1 MNYQKKIKTLEEE
14 NINIK
19 KQKDENKMMDSEYKS
34 EGEEE
39 YTMKKMVKASKK
51 RNQSEDI
58 KIDYPGL
65 SNMKQQYEELEQCL
79 FELLTKLKCN
89 EEIRPVILNLC
100 NILQLGDDMIKQ
112 ILNE

>member
-1 MNYQKKIKTLEEE
+1 
-14 NINIK
+14 
-19 KQKDENKMMDSEYKS
+19 MMDSEYKS

-39 YTMKKMVKASKK
+39 YTMKKMVKATKK

-65 SNMKQQYEELEQCL
+65 SNMKQQYEELEQKYRKLEQCL
-79 FELLTKLKCN
+79 FDLLTKLKCN
-89 EEIRPVILNLC
+89 EEIKPVILNLC